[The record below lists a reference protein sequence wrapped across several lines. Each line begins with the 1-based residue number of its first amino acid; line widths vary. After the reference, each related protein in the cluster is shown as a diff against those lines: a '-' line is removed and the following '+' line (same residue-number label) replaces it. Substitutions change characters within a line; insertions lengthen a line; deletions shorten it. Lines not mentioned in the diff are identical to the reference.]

1 MSLGLTLTRMPTATQ
16 PGLMVRVFTRVCD
29 FLSAFKTVQMSYEP
43 ISCVC
48 AFTGYIHT
56 FDA

>member
-29 FLSAFKTVQMSYEP
+29 FFCLLLKLCRFLMSP
-43 ISCVC
+43 FRV
-48 AFTGYIHT
+48 FVLLWDIHT